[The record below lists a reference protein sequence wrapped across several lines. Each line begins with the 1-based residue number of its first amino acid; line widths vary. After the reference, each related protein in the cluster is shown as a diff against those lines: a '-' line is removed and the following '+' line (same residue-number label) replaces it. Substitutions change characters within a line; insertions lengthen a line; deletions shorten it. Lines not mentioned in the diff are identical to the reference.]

1 MHNGKIKA
9 LFVDFYGTIVHEDGE
24 VIKKITDIIQKT
36 GVAEDKSEIDSFWW
50 KDFQTMFQNSYGDT
64 FETQRALEEKSL
76 VHTLAKFQSTAD
88 AKELSNLMFEHWV
101 KPPIF
106 EDSKEFFEKSPLPIY
121 IVSNIDTDD
130 INLAIEY
137 HNLKPAGV
145 FTSEDARAYKPR
157 RELFELAL
165 EKTGLAPEE
174 VIHIGDSIS
183 SDVKGASAL
192 GIHTLWLNRFG
203 KEIPDGIKSI
213 STLLQT
219 FELFL
224 QSTVDELRFIMS

>member
-1 MHNGKIKA
+1 MQNGEIKA

-36 GVAEDKSEIDSFWW
+36 GVVEDKSEIDSFWW

-76 VHTLAKFQSTAD
+76 EHTLTKFQSTAN

-106 EDSKEFFEKSPLPIY
+106 EDSKEFFEKSPVPIY

-130 INLAIEY
+130 INRAIEY

-157 RELFELAL
+157 SELFELAL
-165 EKTGLAPEE
+165 KKTGLVPEE

-192 GIHTLWLNRFG
+192 GINTLWLNRFG
-203 KEIPDGIKSI
+203 KKIPEGVRSI
-213 STLLQT
+213 STLIES
-219 FELFL
+219 F
-224 QSTVDELRFIMS
+224 DFIEN

>member
-1 MHNGKIKA
+1 MQNGKIKA

-24 VIKKITDIIQKT
+24 VIKKITEIIQKT
-36 GVAEDKSEIDSFWW
+36 GFTNDISEIDSFWW

-76 VHTLAKFQSTAD
+76 EHTLAKFKSTAN
-88 AKELSNLMFEHWV
+88 AKELSNLMFAHWV

-106 EDSKEFFEKSPLPIY
+106 EDSKEFFEKSPVPIY

-130 INLAIEY
+130 INRAIEY
-137 HNLKPAGV
+137 HDLKPAGV

-157 RELFELAL
+157 KELFKLAL
-165 EKTGLAPEE
+165 DKTGLAPEE

-203 KEIPDGIKSI
+203 KDVPEGIRSI
-213 STLLQT
+213 STLIET
-219 FELFL
+219 FRWL
-224 QSTVDELRFIMS
+224 

>member
-1 MHNGKIKA
+1 MQNGEIKA

-36 GVAEDKSEIDSFWW
+36 GVVEDKSEIDSFWW

-76 VHTLAKFQSTAD
+76 EHTLAKFQSTAN
-88 AKELSNLMFEHWV
+88 AKELSNLMFEHWI

-106 EDSKEFFEKSPLPIY
+106 EDSKEFFEKSPVPIY

-130 INLAIEY
+130 INQAIEY

-157 RELFELAL
+157 KELFELAL

-192 GIHTLWLNRFG
+192 GICTLWLNRFG
-203 KEIPDGIKSI
+203 KEVPDGVKSI
-213 STLLQT
+213 SSLLQV
-219 FELFL
+219 L
-224 QSTVDELRFIMS
+224 QSEGLSVI

>member
-1 MHNGKIKA
+1 MQNGKIKA
-9 LFVDFYGTIVHEDGE
+9 LFADFYGTIVHEDGE

-36 GVAEDKSEIDSFWW
+36 GVVKDKSEVDSYWW

-76 VHTLAKFQSTAD
+76 EHTLVKFQSTAN
-88 AKELSNLMFEHWV
+88 AKELSNLMFEHWI

-106 EDSKEFFEKSPLPIY
+106 EDSKEFFEKSPVPIY

-130 INLAIEY
+130 INQAIEY

-157 RELFELAL
+157 KELFELAL
-165 EKTGLAPEE
+165 NKTGFAPEE

-192 GIHTLWLNRFG
+192 GICTLWLNRFG

-219 FELFL
+219 FEL
-224 QSTVDELRFIMS
+224 I

>member
-24 VIKKITDIIQKT
+24 VIMKITDIIQKT

-50 KDFQTMFQNSYGDT
+50 KDFQAMFQNSYGDT

-76 VHTLAKFQSTAD
+76 EHTLAKFRSTAD

-130 INLAIEY
+130 INRAIEY
-137 HNLKPAGV
+137 HNLKPAGI
-145 FTSEDARAYKPR
+145 FTSEDAGAYKPR
-157 RELFELAL
+157 KELFELAL
-165 EKTGLAPEE
+165 KKTGLAPEE

-203 KEIPDGIKSI
+203 KEVPDGVKSV
-213 STLLQT
+213 SSLLQI
-219 FELFL
+219 F
-224 QSTVDELRFIMS
+224 QI